1 MIRVGDRAKR
11 TYDRPMRMSNA
22 RPTQH
27 EPVLPSDVT
36 IRPASAD
43 DDAELERLAQLDS
56 ARPIRAGDSG
66 FRSRNAGLIL
76 VGKVGDEL
84 RAAYSVT
91 ERRAI
96 ANPFRRTAEL
106 VELLEVRAKQLNGS
120 RRRRSPAPQPPG
132 LGLGFSQPGLDRCG
146 A

>member
-1 MIRVGDRAKR
+1 
-11 TYDRPMRMSNA
+11 MSNA
-22 RPTQH
+22 RLTPH
-27 EPVLPSDVT
+27 ERVLPSDVT

-43 DDAELERLAQLDS
+43 DRAELQRLSQLDS
-56 ARPIRAGDSG
+56 ARPLLAGDPE
-66 FRSRNAGLIL
+66 FRSRNSGLIL
-76 VGKVGDEL
+76 VGEVGDEL

-96 ANPFRRTAEL
+96 ANPFRRTAEV

-132 LGLGFSQPGLDRCG
+132 SGLRLPQPVLDRCG